1 MFKTLQAFIMA
12 LMMIAPVAMAADATD
27 TSLGDAFDVSM
38 TTNWDNYFKPDGA
51 GDYRFNSRIKSSSIN
66 LTANISK
73 SIKAVLQLKID
84 QVIRKNGIAVS
95 QTFDLEGFIKNAYV
109 EIVNIGGQPIAVI
122 IGKQK
127 IPFSLGDGRLLDNH
141 EDSLNPVRDMNDLV
155 GFTVR
160 LDYAMIGKIE
170 VAVFENLAGKGD
182 LDLGTIGSVAVRW
195 SREVYKD
202 ITVSASYTHL
212 GDEANPDA
220 DIVEIAGVY
229 KLGDH
234 TFYAEGMYFH
244 NNPKYPNADF
254 TVMAGYSYK
263 LFKFGEVVAQ
273 MTYIHNYLFQVA
285 AGMNF
290 KVNDSLTV
298 GPEVRWNVYDTSFK
312 NDWEFGVRTQL
323 KLASKKP
330 KTQVTIFGKKPE

>member
-1 MFKTLQAFIMA
+1 MQKKLWALIIG
-12 LMMIAPVAMAADATD
+12 LMMIAPVAMAAED

-38 TTNWDNYFKPDGA
+38 VTRWDNYFKPDGA
-51 GDYRFNSRIKSSSIN
+51 GDYRFNSRIKASSIT

-73 SIKAVLQLKID
+73 NIKAVLQLKLD

-95 QTFDLEGFIKNAYV
+95 QTFDLEGFIKQAYV
-109 EIVNIGGQPIAVI
+109 EIANIGGQPIAII
-122 IGKQK
+122 IGKQL
-127 IPFSLGDGRLLDNH
+127 IPGSLAYGKPMLDFH
-141 EDSLNPVRDMNDLV
+141 EDPLHPVRDMNELF
-155 GFTVR
+155 GFAVR
-160 LDYAMIGKIE
+160 LDYELIGKIE
-170 VAVFENLAGKGD
+170 AAVFENLDAKGD
-182 LDLGTIGSVAVRW
+182 LDLGTIGSVSVRW
-195 SREVYKD
+195 SREVYQNLT
-202 ITVSASYTHL
+202 IGASYTHL

-220 DIVEIAGVY
+220 DIVEVTGVY

-244 NNPKYPNADF
+244 NNPKYHNADF
-254 TVMAGYSYK
+254 TVMGGYSYK
-263 LFKFGEVVAQ
+263 FIKWGEVTAQ

-312 NDWEFGVRTQL
+312 NDWEFGLRTQV

-330 KTQVTIFGKKPE
+330 KTKVTIFGKKPE

>member
-1 MFKTLQAFIMA
+1 MNKKFFALIIA
-12 LMMIAPVAMAADATD
+12 LMMIAPMIMAAED

-38 TTNWDNYFKPDGA
+38 VTRWDNYFKPDGT
-51 GDYRFNSRIKSSSIN
+51 GDYRFNSRIKASSIT

-73 SIKAVLQLKID
+73 NIKAVLQLKLD
-84 QVIRKNGIAVS
+84 QVIRKNGVAAS
-95 QTFDLEGFIKNAYV
+95 QTFDLEGFIKQAYV
-109 EIVNIGGQPIAVI
+109 EIANIGGQPIAII
-122 IGKQK
+122 IGKQL
-127 IPFSLGDGRLLDNH
+127 IPGGLLYGKPMLDFH
-141 EDSLNPVRDMNDLV
+141 EDPLHGVRDMNELF
-155 GFTVR
+155 GFAVR
-160 LDYAMIGKIE
+160 LDYEMIGKIE
-170 VAVFENLAGKGD
+170 AAVFENLDAKGD
-182 LDLGTIGSVAVRW
+182 LDLGTIGSVSVRW
-195 SREVYKD
+195 SREVYENL
-202 ITVSASYTHL
+202 TVGAGYTHL

-220 DIVEIAGVY
+220 DIVEVSGVY

-254 TVMAGYSYK
+254 TVATGYTYK
-263 LFKFGEVVAQ
+263 FIKWGEVTAQ

-323 KLASKKP
+323 KLSSKKP
-330 KTQVTIFGKKPE
+330 KTKVTIFGKKPE